1 MMKTAS
7 AQGQVSRCV
16 FLCRQATSGRGPV
29 GGRPLRRPRKR
40 FARFRSGCWPRCFG
54 RCARVGRCAP
64 RMCGPIV
71 GWVEREETSR
81 KTQAPNARNPSAA
94 GGYQSDRC
102 QMGYARCCPGDLAT
116 DTARFTHPTKSWS
129 VVNRGDHLH
138 PSERFA
144 LRHGVEGGP
153 SDQQHAHHHQRQ
165 QRDVDACVQAV
176 GNAGNQRGCQTD
188 ARQRAQRQHRESQQI
203 DIADDPRRQR
213 GG

>member
-40 FARFRSGCWPRCFG
+40 FARFRSGCWSRCFG
-54 RCARVGRCAP
+54 RCALAGRCGP
-64 RMCGPIV
+64 RMCGAIV

-94 GGYQSDRC
+94 DGYQSDRC
-102 QMGYARCCPGDLAT
+102 QMGYARCCPGDFAA

-129 VVNRGDHLH
+129 VVWRQ
-138 PSERFA
+138 
-144 LRHGVEGGP
+144 GVEGGP

-176 GNAGNQRGCQTD
+176 GNAGNQRRRQPD
-188 ARQRAQRQHRESQQI
+188 ARQRAQRQHRESQQV